1 MVYFIEMNITI
12 TGEDEMKAFGERMG
26 RSLQGGECIELIGDV
41 GAGKTTLT
49 KGLATGLTI
58 TETVQSPTFTINR
71 TYDSPGGLRLSHYD
85 FYRLSDAGI
94 MADELA
100 ESLEDPQTVIVIE
113 WGAVVAPV
121 LPDDTLRIT
130 IESPTESTRTLTL
143 QSSGVA
149 SERIIEALS

>member
-1 MVYFIEMNITI
+1 MVYFIEMKVTI
-12 TGEDEMKAFGERMG
+12 TGEDEMKAFGEHMG
-26 RSLQGGECIELIGDV
+26 RSLKGGECIELIGDV
-41 GAGKTTLT
+41 GAGKTTLA
-49 KGLATGLTI
+49 KGLATGLAI

-71 TYDSPGGLRLSHYD
+71 TYDSPNGLRLSHYD

-121 LPDDTLRIT
+121 LPEDTLRIT

-143 QSSGVA
+143 QSSGAA
-149 SERIIEALS
+149 SELIIKASS